1 LERWRQARRAAD
13 SYGLLL
19 IVIILQFLLMPLL
32 DGWRWGPTV
41 QTLFLGAML
50 LLAARTSRVHRHF
63 LHIAQA
69 MVVVA
74 VVLVTVDNLFG
85 DNPNDLISFLLGSL
99 VVVTPF
105 IILRRIM
112 RHPVIDAQTVLG
124 AICTY
129 LLIGLTFAFVY
140 HAIYSLDP
148 ESFKGE
154 LGNSAL
160 AGLAYFSFVT
170 LAPLGY
176 GDIVPVTEFGRMT
189 AALEALLGQIFLVT
203 LVAALVGN
211 LGRQRRSVREADL
224 DPELRAE
231 PAPERGPQPST

>member
-1 LERWRQARRAAD
+1 MLDRWRQARKTAD

-19 IVIILQFLLMPLL
+19 IVIVLQFVLMPLL

-41 QTLFLGAML
+41 QTLLLGTML
-50 LLAARTSRVHRHF
+50 LLAARTSRVHPRF
-63 LHIAQA
+63 LHVAQG
-69 MVVVA
+69 MVAVA
-74 VVLVTVDNLFG
+74 VVLVTVDAMG
-85 DNPNDLISFLLGSL
+85 GENPNDLISFLLGAL

-105 IILRRIM
+105 IILRRIL
-112 RHPVIDAQTVLG
+112 RHPVIDGQTVLG

-140 HAIYSLDP
+140 HALYTLDP
-148 ESFKGE
+148 DAFKGD
-154 LGNSAL
+154 LGESAL

-170 LAPLGY
+170 LATLGY
-176 GDIVPVTEFGRMT
+176 GDIVPVTEFARMT

-211 LGRQRRSVREADL
+211 LGRERRSVRETDL
-224 DPELRAE
+224 EPGLREE
-231 PAPERGPQPST
+231 PNEPS